1 MFDLNVFR
9 TRGTATGLTAAINY
23 FLIFVATK
31 TYYNLE
37 TTLSMPGF
45 SLLNCIIIAIGIIV
59 MFNILPETE
68 NRSLEDIE
76 IHFSDKT
83 KKITNY
89 KIEKLDLY
97 HKNNNETKSNSNVM
111 PSNQLPSPPPPPPPV
126 IINQKD
132 EPIKSTTNIKQ
143 IGCDNRGFVNENN

>member
-1 MFDLNVFR
+1 
-9 TRGTATGLTAAINY
+9 
-23 FLIFVATK
+23 
-31 TYYNLE
+31 
-37 TTLSMPGF
+37 MPGF
-45 SLLNCIIIAIGIIV
+45 SLLNCFIIAIGIIV

-97 HKNNNETKSNSNVM
+97 HRESNDTKPNSNGM
-111 PSNQLPSPPPPPPPV
+111 PTNQH
-126 IINQKD
+126 QKD
-132 EPIKSTTNIKQ
+132 ESTKSATNAKQ
-143 IGCDNRGFVNENN
+143 TGCDNRGFVNDK

>member
-1 MFDLNVFR
+1 
-9 TRGTATGLTAAINY
+9 
-23 FLIFVATK
+23 
-31 TYYNLE
+31 
-37 TTLSMPGF
+37 MPGF
-45 SLLNCIIIAIGIIV
+45 SLLNCFIIAVGIVV

-97 HKNNNETKSNSNVM
+97 LRESNDTKPNSNGM
-111 PSNQLPSPPPPPPPV
+111 PTIQ
-126 IINQKD
+126 QKD
-132 EPIKSTTNIKQ
+132 ESIKSTTNAKQ
-143 IGCDNRGFVNENN
+143 TGCDNRGFVKDN